1 MKKEKLV
8 VSGNGKPWSVPKKL
22 PPGLMPSFE
31 QADFKPRVTHTHR
44 VRKRHVNVDTWAQ
57 THTHAHTTGENYVS
71 FWAHKQTRRKCR
83 QTDDYLHDK
92 DLKYSPSKR
101 FPLKLFHNF
110 PCAAPVQ
117 ASWFWHKGYFSKG
130 LRDAGFDS
138 TSARTAGGEQRSCIV
153 VFPAENHLMLSRST
167 PVLPSTH

>member
-1 MKKEKLV
+1 MRKEKLV
-8 VSGNGKPWSVPKKL
+8 ASGNGKPWSVPKKL
-22 PPGLMPSFE
+22 PPGLRPSFE
-31 QADFKPRVTHTHR
+31 QAVFKPGVTHTPSQEKTCECGHLR
-44 VRKRHVNVDTWAQ
+44 TD
-57 THTHAHTTGENYVS
+57 THACTHHRGKLRQFLGTQ
-71 FWAHKQTRRKCR
+71 ADRRKCR

-167 PVLPSTH
+167 QALPSTH